1 MLGTLGEDELF
12 LGPVIAAASRIISQ
26 LCVFFLQSLFALLK
40 ILDELFKFDLLAAE
54 VVFLKL
60 PVGALLLNRE
70 EQLSPFLLGFFRFL
84 LGVCEPGFEA
94 FLVAQD
100 LHLQLLKALVGFGLE
115 LVVCCLQPQF
125 SLFGL

>member
-1 MLGTLGEDELF
+1 
-12 LGPVIAAASRIISQ
+12 
-26 LCVFFLQSLFALLK
+26 
-40 ILDELFKFDLLAAE
+40 
-54 VVFLKL
+54 
-60 PVGALLLNRE
+60 
-70 EQLSPFLLGFFRFL
+70 LLGFFRFL